1 MSTENPGNIIANCLN
16 LKAICR
22 GLPRDYRTGRPR
34 FLLARSLLGFSS
46 GEESVELMFSIASL
60 ASRTQV
66 AKAQYD
72 WTSVVI
78 ALLIALGLVGGFFVV
93 QVVNDWLHGLFSKT
107 RHRTPSSAPSNGNSD
122 VSSH

>member
-1 MSTENPGNIIANCLN
+1 MSFPGQHANFPFFKVMCSY
-16 LKAICR
+16 AQEDARACR
-22 GLPRDYRTGRPR
+22 LLLT
-34 FLLARSLLGFSS
+34 LARSLLDISP

-60 ASRTQV
+60 ASRAPVTQ
-66 AKAQYD
+66 KAQYD

-107 RHRTPSSAPSNGNSD
+107 RHRTPSSAPSNGNAD
-122 VSSH
+122 AGN